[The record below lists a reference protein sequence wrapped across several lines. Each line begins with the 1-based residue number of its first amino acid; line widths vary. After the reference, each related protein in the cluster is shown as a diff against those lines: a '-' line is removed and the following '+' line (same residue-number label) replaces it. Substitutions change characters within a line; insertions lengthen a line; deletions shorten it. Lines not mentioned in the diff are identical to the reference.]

1 MTAPIVFVLKGY
13 PRLSETF
20 IAEEIA
26 NLEAAGMPIHI
37 VSLRHPTD
45 RKRHPVHAAI
55 RAPVTYL
62 PEYLHHEPLR
72 VLRAA
77 WRLRGARTL
86 GAVLRGFGRDLARDP
101 TRNRVRRLGQAMV
114 LAAEVPARHLHAH
127 FIHTPASV
135 AAYAAALTGLRWSC
149 SAHAKDIWTTAE
161 RELRHKLRAAIF
173 TVTCTAAGQA
183 RLQAL
188 APPGKPVRLS
198 YHGLRLDRFRPLAL
212 PRPDRDGTDSEAPV
226 RLLSVGRA
234 VPKKGFDLLLEA
246 LARLPPERAWTWTHI
261 GGGPELATL
270 QRQAETLGLA
280 ARLRWQGPQ
289 AQEAV
294 LDAYR
299 DADLFVLPCRIAAD
313 GDRDGL
319 PNVLV
324 EAQSQGLACVS
335 TTVSGVV
342 ELIEDDRNGLLVPP
356 DAPESLA
363 VALAALIA
371 DPQRRK
377 RLGQAGQRRVAAEFD
392 ARSATARLM
401 DLFAPVLGD
410 PHG

>member
-1 MTAPIVFVLKGY
+1 MVFLLKGY

-26 NLEAAGMPIHI
+26 ALERAGLPIHI

-45 RKRHPVHAAI
+45 AKRHPVHAAI

-72 VLRAA
+72 VLRAL
-77 WRLRGARTL
+77 WHLRRNAAL
-86 GAVLRGFGRDLARDP
+86 PAVLKRFLRDLRHDLS
-101 TRNRVRRLGQAMV
+101 RNRVRRLGQAFV

-135 AAYAAALTGLRWSC
+135 ARYAAGLKGVAWSC
-149 SAHAKDIWTTAE
+149 SAHAKDIWTTPD
-161 RELRHKLRAAIF
+161 RELRGKLAAACF
-173 TVTCTAAGQA
+173 TVTCTAAGQR
-183 RLQAL
+183 RLEVL
-188 APPGKPVRLS
+188 AAPGKPVRLV
-198 YHGLRLDRFRPLAL
+198 YHGLSLDRFVPLTL
-212 PRPDRDGTDSEAPV
+212 PRPDRDGRSADEPV

-234 VPKKGFDLLLEA
+234 VEKKGFDVLLAA
-246 LARLPPERAWTWTHI
+246 LARLGVGVAWEWTHI

-270 QRQAETLGLA
+270 RAQARMLGLEG
-280 ARLRWQGPQ
+280 RITWSGPQ

-294 LDAYR
+294 LAAYR
-299 DADLFVLPCRIAAD
+299 AADLFVLPCRIAAD

-335 TTVSGVV
+335 TSVSGVV
-342 ELIEDDRNGLLVPP
+342 ELIDEGRTGRLVGPDD
-356 DAPESLA
+356 PE
-363 VALAALIA
+363 ALAAALASLI
-371 DPQRRK
+371 
-377 RLGQAGQRRVAAEFD
+377 G
-392 ARSATARLM
+392 
-401 DLFAPVLGD
+401 
-410 PHG
+410 